1 MIIVIYI
8 LCYYNNTMSRF
19 KVSKLVRDSILD
31 SMREGG
37 ENLEYRILS
46 EKEYVIELK
55 LKLLE
60 EAEEIINSKDTDIT
74 SEIADI
80 TEVIDN
86 LIQAIKTD
94 KNKIRKIQKEK
105 NEKFG
110 SFSKKIYIDFVD
122 IPDDSK
128 WFDYYKSNPKK
139 YPEIKEI
146 YRKGVAAIILNSKNQ
161 ILLVNLT
168 TFDQNSFSIPG
179 GGSNIK
185 ESHKDTIKRE
195 LFEELGIKSNQI
207 DIIKKSKNLYRFKFK
222 SAIKK
227 DQVEYIGQ
235 EKVCF
240 LIKFKGNDRDIIIA
254 KDEVRGYV
262 WSDYKNLDKYLLFS
276 EQLDTIQSFIKELCP
291 EIINYSI

>member
-1 MIIVIYI
+1 
-8 LCYYNNTMSRF
+8 MSRF